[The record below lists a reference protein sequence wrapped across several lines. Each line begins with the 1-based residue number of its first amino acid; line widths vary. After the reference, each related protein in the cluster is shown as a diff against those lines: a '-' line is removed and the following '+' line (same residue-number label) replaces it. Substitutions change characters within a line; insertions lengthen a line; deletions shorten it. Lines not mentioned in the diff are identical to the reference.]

1 MSDQQREEGIAI
13 SHKLAGSLGMYGYQ
27 QGTEIASGI
36 EQILRSDPASQPDI
50 SALTTGLRESIFPT
64 TQ

>member
-1 MSDQQREEGIAI
+1 MSEQQREEGIAI

-27 QGTEIASGI
+27 RGTEIASEL
-36 EQILRSDPASQPDI
+36 EQLLRSNPTPQPDI
-50 SALTTGLRESIFPT
+50 TPLTTGLRESIFPT